1 MKKCRGFISICL
13 AVVMA
18 LSCSALCAA
27 KAPQS
32 VSLEQFLAQGEALP
46 DLGAKPY
53 QKIAQVGAV
62 GEDSTFRLMVCADT
76 AIDTYGAVAV
86 AGPFE
91 GISVLQYESYV
102 QMKRAEAALRKS
114 AGVQWVCEDAAV
126 QAAGNPI
133 AESIPGIAADGSK
146 HFTWGAEYM
155 GVDEYYDAVGTDG
168 ELVTVAVLDT
178 GIDTDHEMFGGFY
191 DAAENPDGRILQG
204 TSFVETET
212 VEDDNGHGTH
222 VSGTIADLTPSYVKI
237 LPVKVLDS
245 DGGGMTSEIMMGM
258 LWAVAQGADIIS
270 MSLGGGVELY
280 DVTEYVVNYAYDQGT
295 LCVVAAG
302 NESMNADYANPAR
315 CEKCVTVGALN
326 MDLTRAD
333 FSNYGAAVDICAP
346 GTQILSANMGGGYIV
361 YSGTSMATPHVSAV
375 SAVYKAQD
383 QSMTPAALEKKLKD
397 TAMPMGKAL
406 YYGAGLVSMR
416 NDDTPACRLNAD
428 VQETENRISVTLS
441 CAQAAEIYYTVDGT
455 QPTDA
460 AVRYT
465 APVQLTQ
472 SCLLRAVGYTANGKT
487 VPVRLPLEI
496 KDTKPVYTL
505 LTDGDTLTGALGV
518 LPQTLTLPEGI
529 TNIGDFALDG
539 TGVVTL
545 QTESRIQSVGNGA
558 FAHTNLREMD
568 MTAVRTVGNTAFM
581 NTELRVVS
589 LPNANDIG
597 KHAFDGCAYLRSVGM
612 DAVRTIDDYAF
623 YGTGLE
629 EVSMTSAETI
639 GNGAFLNDGWRYC
652 TFTALSLPNVKTIGD
667 YAFMDIPLESVSC
680 PKLTTLG
687 NYAFA
692 GCIGLETVSFPAL
705 TTTGIASLS
714 NIGAQS
720 LSLPKLEIMGEGT
733 LWYAEYLTDLSVP
746 MLKDVGVCAM
756 YGIACEEI
764 NLPQAEI
771 IRDSGCEDTAA
782 KVIRAPKAK
791 IIGAYALSSYST
803 QQLEIPSA
811 ETLGEGF
818 AFGICKFTVPDS
830 VKTID
835 IGAFNGIDMLLV
847 KENSVAHRFC
857 EEYELEYALVG
868 TKYTVRF
875 ERENGQLIREM
886 TVEVGDSVQAPSLP
900 RKPFNFATGWKEIN
914 RACSTDCITC
924 DATFR
929 PVYITWKEFWQEGP
943 VIFFKILILY
953 TLYGP
958 AMFL

>member
-1 MKKCRGFISICL
+1 MKRFRMIISICL

-18 LSCSALCAA
+18 LSCSSLCAA
-27 KAPQS
+27 KEMQT
-32 VSLEQFLAQGEALP
+32 VSLERFLAQGQTLP
-46 DLGAKPY
+46 DLRAKPY
-53 QKIAQVGAV
+53 QKCAQVSAA
-62 GEDSTFRLMVCADT
+62 GEDSTLRLMVCAD
-76 AIDTYGAVAV
+76 AAVDAYGAIAV

-91 GISVLQYESYV
+91 GISILQYETYA
-102 QMKRAEAALRKS
+102 QMKKAEAALRKS
-114 AGVQWVCEDAAV
+114 AGVQWVCEDAQV

-133 AESIPGIAADGSK
+133 AEAIPGIAADGSK

-168 ELVTVAVLDT
+168 EMVTVAVLDT

-237 LPVKVLDS
+237 LPVKVLDC
-245 DGGGMTSEIMMGM
+245 DGDGMTSEILMGM

-280 DVTEYVVNYAYDQGT
+280 DATEYVVNYAYDQGT
-295 LCVVAAG
+295 LCIVAAG

-315 CEKCVTVGALN
+315 CEKSVTVGAVDT
-326 MDLTRAD
+326 DLTRAF
-333 FSNYGAAVDICAP
+333 FSNYGEAVDICAP
-346 GTQILSANMGGGYIV
+346 GTQIISANMGGGYIA

-375 SAVYKAQD
+375 AAVYKAQD
-383 QSMTPAALEKKLKD
+383 KSMTPAALEKKLKD

-416 NDDTPACRLNAD
+416 NDDMPACRLNAD
-428 VQETENRISVTLS
+428 VKEAENSISVTLS
-441 CAQAAEIYYTVDGT
+441 CAQDAQIYYTVNGT
-455 QPTDA
+455 EPTTA
-460 AVRYT
+460 SSRYT
-465 APVQLTQ
+465 APLTITRT
-472 SCLLRAVGYTANGKT
+472 CLLRAVGYTANGKT
-487 VPVRLPLEI
+487 VPVRLPIEI

-505 LTDGDTLTGALGV
+505 LTDGDTLTGALGE
-518 LPQTLTLPEGI
+518 LPQTLTLPENI
-529 TNIGDFALDG
+529 TKIGDFALDG
-539 TGVVTL
+539 TDVVTL
-545 QTESRIQSVGNGA
+545 KTESKIQSVGDFA
-558 FAHTNLREMD
+558 FAHADLREMD
-568 MTAVRTVGNTAFM
+568 MTALRTVGNTAFM

-589 LPNANDIG
+589 LPNATYIG

-612 DAVRTIDDYAF
+612 DAARTIDDYAF
-623 YGTGLE
+623 CGTELE
-629 EVSMTSAETI
+629 EVSMSGAETI
-639 GNGAFLNDGWRYC
+639 GNGAFLKAGLVGC
-652 TFTALSLPNVKTIGD
+652 TFTELSLPNVKTIGD
-667 YAFMDIPLESVSC
+667 YAFTEIPLESVSC

-687 NYAFA
+687 GYAFA
-692 GCIGLETVSFPAL
+692 GCIELQTVSFPAL
-705 TTTGIASLS
+705 TTTGVASL
-714 NIGAQS
+714 NNTGVQS

-733 LWYAEYLTDLSVP
+733 LFYSGYLTDLSVP
-746 MLKDVGVCAM
+746 MLKDVGVYAM

-771 IRDSGCEDTAA
+771 IRDGGCEDTAA

-811 ETLGEGF
+811 ETLGEAF
-818 AFGICKFTVPDS
+818 AYGMRKFTVPDS

-835 IGAFNGIDMLLV
+835 IGAFNGIGMVLV

-868 TKYTVRF
+868 TKFTVRF
-875 ERENGQLIREM
+875 ERENGRLIREM
-886 TVEVGDSVQAPSLP
+886 TVDAGDRAKAPTPP
-900 RKPFNFATGWKEIN
+900 RKLFNFAIGWEEVN
-914 RACSTDCITC
+914 GACYTECITC

-929 PVYITWKEFWQEGP
+929 PVYITWKEVWQEGP
-943 VIFFKILILY
+943 VIFFEILILY
-953 TLYGP
+953 TLYGST
-958 AMFL
+958 MFI